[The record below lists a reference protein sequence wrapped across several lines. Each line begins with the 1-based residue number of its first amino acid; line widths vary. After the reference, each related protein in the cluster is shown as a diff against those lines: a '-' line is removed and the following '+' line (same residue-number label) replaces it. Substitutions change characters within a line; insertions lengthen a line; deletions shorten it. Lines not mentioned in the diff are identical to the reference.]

1 MEDDLTHSNI
11 DDSGSITNPHDRLF
25 KETFCHVEDLL
36 SLLPLALSKEN
47 YEMLDTSTLR
57 QLDTSFITKHLKEY
71 QADLLFECKCRDSD
85 ESVLICLLLEHKS
98 HPDEMVLIQFFLYI
112 ALLWNKCREE
122 RKKITDIP
130 VVIPIV
136 FYTGDKPWHF
146 KSLREIFAKSKLKNY
161 FPDLPIAFFDLTHC
175 SSEELAK
182 GMPNSLILYFW
193 KKLIGKELQAKDLI
207 ATICEMEKKKPD
219 ASSLQ
224 RRIEALL
231 AYIENTN
238 RRLADEIQSD
248 LEEEGKMSS
257 WILNNLVERGRI
269 EGEKRGLIEGEKRGR
284 IEGEKQ
290 GLIEGEKRGREDA
303 ILAML
308 RNIMDREKWSAEK
321 AMNFLGIPEGE
332 QEQLAKAI

>member
-1 MEDDLTHSNI
+1 MASVNTPSRDGESC
-11 DDSGSITNPHDRLF
+11 TN
-25 KETFCHVEDLL
+25 
-36 SLLPLALSKEN
+36 
-47 YEMLDTSTLR
+47 
-57 QLDTSFITKHLKEY
+57 
-71 QADLLFECKCRDSD
+71 
-85 ESVLICLLLEHKS
+85 
-98 HPDEMVLIQFFLYI
+98 
-112 ALLWNKCREE
+112 
-122 RKKITDIP
+122 
-130 VVIPIV
+130 
-136 FYTGDKPWHF
+136 
-146 KSLREIFAKSKLKNY
+146 
-161 FPDLPIAFFDLTHC
+161 
-175 SSEELAK
+175 SSAE
-182 GMPNSLILYFW
+182 
-193 KKLIGKELQAKDLI
+193 
-207 ATICEMEKKKPD
+207 
-219 ASSLQ
+219 Q

>member
-98 HPDEMVLIQFFLYI
+98 HPDDMVRIQLFLYI

-182 GMPNSLILYFW
+182 GMP
-193 KKLIGKELQAKDLI
+193 
-207 ATICEMEKKKPD
+207 
-219 ASSLQ
+219 Q